1 MSMLRTMVKHIQHN
15 IQNFMRNNIK
25 KHMLV
30 SMKKYG
36 QRIMLVHMLLN
47 ILNSL
52 LELTR
57 QTTYNSIQEYML
69 RLGSTNGQEY
79 I

>member
-1 MSMLRTMVKHIQHN
+1 MKRTMSINSKKHILVSMLRTMVKHIQHN

-36 QRIMLVHMLLN
+36 QRIMLVNMKA
-47 ILNSL
+47 NS
-52 LELTR
+52 
-57 QTTYNSIQEYML
+57 
-69 RLGSTNGQEY
+69 
-79 I
+79 